1 MNDGGDGD
9 TAAAADDDGTLVG
22 LNSVDV
28 DGSSYPKP

>member
-9 TAAAADDDGTLVG
+9 TAAAADDGTLVG